1 MQSSILPDQQKI
13 EFTGDAKEYFGIWIS
28 NLVLSIITLGIYSAW
43 AKVRR
48 ETYFKNNTKISE
60 RGFGYHATGKQIFQG
75 RLIAV
80 VAIILLNIM
89 TKSEPLFAM
98 AMGPI
103 FIFLAPWV
111 LNNSMQFSARATSYR
126 NIRFNWHGT
135 YWETFWFLV
144 IAPMLG
150 ILTLGLL
157 TPLVSKSY
165 YSYFACSHSYGTTR
179 FTCQPTIG
187 TFYFAFLVT
196 VIPTILLVCVIL
208 GSTAFVTSTS
218 LVQITLAAFYAF
230 IFSIIFI
237 YPILCRN
244 LMVKALSL
252 KRATLIVSFD
262 STISPIK
269 FIWISLLNW
278 VLTII
283 SIGLLMPWAK
293 IRMYRYLS
301 DCTLIKMNG
310 NVEQFIDEAKASQSS
325 LGEAVADFEGI
336 EVSI

>member
-1 MQSSILPDQQKI
+1 MESSILPDQQKI

-75 RLIAV
+75 RLIAS
-80 VAIILLNIM
+80 VAIILLNIVA
-89 TKSEPLFAM
+89 TIQPLFAA
-98 AMGPI
+98 AMTPI
-103 FIFLAPWV
+103 FIFLVPWA
-111 LNNSMQFSARATSYR
+111 LNKSMQFSARMTSYR

-150 ILTLGLL
+150 VLTLGLL

-165 YSYFACSHSYGTTR
+165 YSYFARSHSYGTTR

-208 GSTAFVTSTS
+208 GSAAFAMTTGF
-218 LVQITLAAFYAF
+218 VQITLTAFYAF

-252 KRATLIVSFD
+252 AEIVSFD

-269 FIWISLLNW
+269 FIWIALSNW